1 MKNLTSIRPNT
12 SRPPA
17 RLAALKQSFQ
27 DWNNT
32 SDVMARLARRLS
44 TTLSLEAQ
52 LSILAEEMTDMV
64 PFDSLNYRHRI
75 ARQDFIFSTG
85 MGGPPIA
92 ASTVSLWK
100 VSSMAL

>member
-12 SRPPA
+12 SRPA

-52 LSILAEEMTDMV
+52 LSILAEEMTDLV
-64 PFDSLNYRHRI
+64 PFDSLTYRHRFV
-75 ARQDFIFSTG
+75 RLDFVFSSG
-85 MGGPPIA
+85 MCRPQRCE
-92 ASTVSLWK
+92 
-100 VSSMAL
+100 